1 MSGFQYDVKAKTMTS
16 TGATG
21 VGQPRAR
28 IKAVYFVP
36 GNATGSVSFKDG
48 GSGGTEL
55 LNFATPANTTG
66 TGCMY
71 ALVPGD
77 GVRFEADPYLTLT
90 NVTSVTF
97 FYG

>member
-1 MSGFQYDVKAKTMTS
+1 MGFQYDVRAKTMTS

-21 VGQPRAR
+21 IGTPRAR
-28 IKAVYFVP
+28 IKAVYYIA
-36 GNATGSVSFKDG
+36 GASAGSISFKDG

-55 LNFATPANTTG
+55 LNLATPANTTG
-66 TGCMY
+66 TGGMHV
-71 ALVPGD
+71 LIPQD
-77 GVRFEADPYLTLT
+77 GVLFEADPYLTLT

>member
-1 MSGFQYDVKAKTMTS
+1 MGFQYDVKAKTMTS

-21 VGQPRAR
+21 VGTPRAR
-28 IKAVYFVP
+28 IKAVYFVC
-36 GNATGSVSFKDG
+36 GSLAGSVSFKDG

-55 LNFATPANTTG
+55 LNFASPANTTG
-66 TGCMY
+66 TGSVY
-71 ALVPGD
+71 VLIPFD

>member
-1 MSGFQYDVKAKTMTS
+1 MFQFDVKAKTMTS

-21 VGQPRAR
+21 IGLPRAR
-28 IKAVYFVP
+28 IKGVYFLP
-36 GNATGSVSFKDG
+36 GASAGSISFKDG

-55 LNFATPANTTG
+55 LNLATPANTSG
-66 TGCMY
+66 TGAMY
-71 ALVPGD
+71 VLIPND